1 MDKKSRIYIAG
12 HTDLIGSAITRRLRK
27 EGFDNLLLQKHDD
40 LELTC
45 G

>member
-12 HTDLIGSAITRRLRK
+12 HTGLIGSAITRRLRK